1 MKRKLILHTVVFS
14 MLYLL
19 LTTSVQAQDSRT
31 ITLKEAVDLTL
42 ANNKTLK
49 QDSSKIIEAAM
60 AITEARE
67 KRMPDARITGA
78 GLFLPV
84 KPSVDLKTSN
94 SNNNN
99 SNPPRVSEAFYGI
112 ANVSVP
118 IYTAGKLKY
127 GIESAKFLEQAV
139 RLDADNDRSL
149 VILNSINACIN
160 LYKAHQAIALVK
172 ENLETSQQRV
182 KDLSNLEKNGLLARN
197 DLLKAELQTSNIELS
212 LLDAQSNYKIACVNM
227 NLMMGLPEQTEL
239 IPDKSGLA
247 LPTSIK
253 TLDEYEQNAL
263 KGRKDVEALSFR
275 KKAAILGIRNA
286 RAGYYPSIALTG
298 GYIAAD
304 IPKLLTITNAVN
316 IGVGIKYDL
325 SSLWKTKTKIQQ
337 AQLKVDQL
345 QISESML
352 DDNIR
357 LQVNQAYQAY
367 LVSEKKIQVYE
378 KAVTQATENYRITK
392 NKYDNALATTTELL
406 DADVALLQTKL
417 SVTNAKADSFLAYN
431 KLLQIA
437 GLLTN

>member
-1 MKRKLILHTVVFS
+1 MKRKLILNTVVFS
-14 MLYLL
+14 VLYLL
-19 LTTSVQAQDSRT
+19 LADNVQAQNSRT

-67 KRMPDARITGA
+67 KRMPDASITGA

-99 SNPPRVSEAFYGI
+99 SNPPRISEAFYGI

-160 LYKAHQAIALVK
+160 LYKAYQAIALVK

-253 TLDEYEQNAL
+253 TLDEYEQDAL

-275 KKAAILGIRNA
+275 KKAATLGIKNA
-286 RAGYYPSIALTG
+286 RAGYYPNIALTG